1 MENNQNNT
9 KESFLNVVLLSV
21 ALIAGFIWI
30 GNKVLK
36 TSGAK

>member
-1 MENNQNNT
+1 MTGN
-9 KESFLNVVLLSV
+9 KEVFLNSLIFGIVV
-21 ALIAGFIWI
+21 IGGFIWI

>member
-1 MENNQNNT
+1 MQDNKKT
-9 KESFLNVVLLSV
+9 LLNVLIFTVV
-21 ALIAGFIWI
+21 AIAGFIWI

>member
-1 MENNQNNT
+1 MENH
-9 KESFLNVVLLSV
+9 KELLLNIFIFGV
-21 ALIAGFIWI
+21 IAIGGFILI